1 MGRSRSSGAAGATL
15 AAGSDSPCPSS
26 LHRSGRK
33 TKLHPLHR
41 AAEAGLVR
49 AVAALLEAGHAVD
62 ARMPCGHT
70 PLCLAVVR
78 GDVGMVRTLLDAG
91 ANVNARTEED
101 MTPLLL
107 AAEKGTPAV
116 MGQLLRADPP
126 PNITAVNE
134 RTHTALMLAAWCN
147 TPGVVAKLLE
157 AGAAADTGM
166 NCGWTA
172 LMLAAQERRLAVVRV
187 LFSKK
192 ACANTVAADG
202 WTPLLLAIS
211 AHVAS
216 EAVVRLLLGAGA
228 DSAGPGARVA
238 PLYLAAEAGATATVT
253 LLLEA
258 TPPAPLE
265 ATAADGSTA
274 SLVAAQNGHAPA
286 LRALLN
292 AGARRYARPT
302 MATRDSTWRSCVTIS
317 MRCRPFSPPR
327 R

>member
-1 MGRSRSSGAAGATL
+1 MS
-15 AAGSDSPCPSS
+15 
-26 LHRSGRK
+26 
-33 TKLHPLHR
+33 
-41 AAEAGLVR
+41 
-49 AVAALLEAGHAVD
+49 
-62 ARMPCGHT
+62 CGHT

-78 GDVGMVRTLLDAG
+78 GNVGMVRTLLDAG

-107 AAEKGTPAV
+107 AAEKGTPAA

-166 NCGWTA
+166 NCGA
-172 LMLAAQERRLAVVRV
+172 
-187 LFSKK
+187 
-192 ACANTVAADG
+192 
-202 WTPLLLAIS
+202 P
-211 AHVAS
+211 VAS

-238 PLYLAAEAGATATVT
+238 PLYLAAEAGATAVVS

-274 SLVAAQNGHAPA
+274 ALVAAQNGHAPA

-292 AGARRYARPT
+292 AGARADAVRAADDGNSGLHLAVMCDHLDAVPTLLAASTVNVAVTNVAGYTPLHVAAERPT
-302 MATRDSTWRSCVTIS
+302 AAASKLLLAAGAAVDATTPDGASALHLAAAAGEIMPLTCLLEA
-317 MRCRPFSPPR
+317 
-327 R
+327 